1 MQLALRGESGMTK
14 SSVAVIGPIPRDR
27 IITHRGEEVQKY
39 GCAIYTAAAL
49 ASLGREDLEVSLVS
63 HVRKADRDG
72 ITSIFAEYP
81 NVNTAPITDGED
93 KGDIITLTYLDQNRR
108 EETQTGF
115 MDPILPSDIEPLLDS
130 RAFVFVPITD
140 FEVPLETLKYIKSKT
155 DAPIVF
161 DAHGPTVCCSKFGKR
176 HHKFWVDRDR
186 WMPYI
191 DLLKMNLEEAR
202 CCWFGEEVELDEL
215 AETAELAREQL
226 PAFAQDCLDKGVKAV
241 YVTLDEEGC
250 AVFFKDAAGKMI
262 EVIVPRIVVEDV
274 VDTTGCG
281 DSFAGGLAFGYLR
294 TGDYVKAAQF
304 GNYAGAMRCTS
315 IELDIYGT
323 IEEAEQRLKETYG

>member
-1 MQLALRGESGMTK
+1 MGK
-14 SSVAVIGPIPRDR
+14 STIAVLGPIPRDR
-27 IITHRGEEVQKY
+27 IITHRGEVVQKY
-39 GCAIYTAAAL
+39 GCAIYTAAAV
-49 ASLGREDLEVSLVS
+49 ASLGGEDYDVRLVS
-63 HVRKADRDG
+63 HVRKVDREGVLATFAGYGNIDG
-72 ITSIFAEYP
+72 STVRDDA
-81 NVNTAPITDGED
+81 D

-108 EETQTGF
+108 EESQTGF
-115 MDPILPSDIEPLLDS
+115 MNPILPQDVDPLLDAK
-130 RAFVFVPITD
+130 AFVFVPITD
-140 FEVPLETLKYIKSKT
+140 FEVPLETLKHIKANSA
-155 DAPIVF
+155 APIVF

-202 CCWFGEEVELDEL
+202 CCWFEEEVELDEL
-215 AETAELAREQL
+215 AGNEELARDQL
-226 PAFAQDCLDKGVKAV
+226 PRFALDCLNKGVKAV

-250 AVFFKDAAGKMI
+250 AVFYKDDAG
-262 EVIVPRIVVEDV
+262 ELVETIVPRIVIEDV

-294 TGDYVKAAQF
+294 TGDFEKAAQY

-323 IEEAEQRLKETYG
+323 IDDAERCLAETYG

>member
-1 MQLALRGESGMTK
+1 MGQTG
-14 SSVAVIGPIPRDR
+14 VAVLGPIPRDT
-27 IITHRGEEVQKY
+27 IITHRGESVQKY

-49 ASLGREDLEVSLVS
+49 ASLGGEELDVQLVS

-72 ITSIFAEYP
+72 ICSVFDGYA
-81 NVNTAPITDGED
+81 NVDTTHVRDDED

-115 MDPILPSDIEPLLDS
+115 MNPILPADIDPLLGS
-130 RAFVFVPITD
+130 KAFVFVPITD
-140 FEVPLETLKYIKSKT
+140 FEVPLETLKLIKAHT

-202 CCWFGEEVELDEL
+202 CCWFAEEVDLDSL
-215 AETAELAREQL
+215 ADSEEIDRAQL
-226 PAFAQDCLDKGVKAV
+226 PLFAKDCLSKGVKAV

-250 AVFFKDAAGKMI
+250 AVFYNDENGEMV
-262 EVIVPRIVVEDV
+262 ETIVPRVVVEDV

-281 DSFAGGLAFGYLR
+281 DSFAGGLAFGYLH
-294 TGDYVKAAQF
+294 TGDLVKAAQY

-323 IEEAEQRLKETYG
+323 FEEAEQRLKETYG

>member
-1 MQLALRGESGMTK
+1 MDK
-14 SSVAVIGPIPRDR
+14 SSVTVLGPIPRDK
-27 IITHRGEEVQKY
+27 IITHRGEVVQKY

-49 ASLGREDLEVSLVS
+49 ASLGSRDVEVHLVS
-63 HVRKADRDG
+63 HVRKTDRDA
-72 ITSIFAEYP
+72 IAAIFSDYS
-81 NVNTAPITDGED
+81 NVDTTHISDAAD
-93 KGDIITLTYLDQNRR
+93 KGDVITLTYLDQNRR
-108 EETQTGF
+108 DETQTGF
-115 MDPILPSDIEPLLDS
+115 MNPILPQDIDALLDS
-130 RAFVFVPITD
+130 KAFVFVPITD
-140 FEVPLETLKYIKSKT
+140 FEVPLETLKHIKAHS

-161 DAHGPTVCCSKFGKR
+161 DAHGPTVCCSKYGKR

-202 CCWFGEEVELDEL
+202 CCWFGEEVDLDDL
-215 AETAELAREQL
+215 ADSEELAREEL
-226 PAFAQDCLDKGVKAV
+226 PKFAKDCLDKGCKAV

-250 AVFFKDAAGKMI
+250 AVFYNDADGRMVEA
-262 EVIVPRIVVEDV
+262 IVPRIVIEDV

-294 TGDYVKAAQF
+294 TGDFVKAAQF

-315 IELDIYGT
+315 IDLDIYGT
-323 IEEAEQRLKETYG
+323 IEDAEKCLSETYG

>member
-1 MQLALRGESGMTK
+1 MNT

-27 IITHRGEEVQKY
+27 IITHRGETVEKY

-49 ASLGREDLEVSLVS
+49 ASLGREELDVRLVS
-63 HVRKADRDG
+63 HVRKADRAG
-72 ITSIFAEYP
+72 VESIFDSYS
-81 NVNTAPITDGED
+81 NVDTTPITDASD
-93 KGDIITLTYLDQNRR
+93 KGDVITLTYLDQNRR

-115 MDPILPSDIEPLLDS
+115 MDPILPVDIDPLLDS
-130 RAFVFVPITD
+130 EAFVFVPITD
-140 FEVPLETLKYIKSKT
+140 FEVPLETLKHIKAHS
-155 DAPIVF
+155 DAPIIF

-186 WMPYI
+186 WMPFI

-202 CCWFGEEVELDEL
+202 CCWFDEEVELDEL
-215 AETAELAREQL
+215 AENAELSRGQL
-226 PAFAQDCLDKGVKAV
+226 PAFALDCLNKGVKAV

-250 AVFFKDAAGKMI
+250 AVFYKDAGGEMV
-262 EVIVPRIVVEDV
+262 ETIVPRIVIEDV

-294 TGDYVKAAQF
+294 TGDFVKAAQF

-323 IEEAEQRLKETYG
+323 IQEAEARLSETYG

>member
-1 MQLALRGESGMTK
+1 M
-14 SSVAVIGPIPRDR
+14 
-27 IITHRGEEVQKY
+27 QKY

-49 ASLGREDLEVSLVS
+49 ASLGGEELDVHLVS
-63 HVRKADRDG
+63 HVRKVDRDG
-72 ITSIFAEYP
+72 IVAMFDGYS
-81 NVNTAPITDGED
+81 NVDTQHIDDAQD

-115 MDPILPSDIEPLLDS
+115 MNPILPEDIEPLLDS
-130 RAFVFVPITD
+130 KAFVFVPITD
-140 FEVPLETLKYIKSKT
+140 FEVPLETLKYIKANS

-186 WMPYI
+186 WLPYI

-202 CCWFGEEVELDEL
+202 CCWFREEVDLDRL
-215 AETAELAREQL
+215 ADNEEIDRAQL
-226 PAFAQDCLDKGVKAV
+226 PEFARDCLDKGVRAV
-241 YVTLDEEGC
+241 FVTLDEEGC
-250 AVFFKDAAGKMI
+250 AVFYKDDAGGMV
-262 EVIVPRIVVEDV
+262 EVIVPRIVIEDV

-281 DSFAGGLAFGYLR
+281 DSFAGGLAFGYLQ
-294 TGDYVKAAQF
+294 TGSFVKAAQF

-323 IEEAEQRLKETYG
+323 IEEAEERLAQTYG

>member
-1 MQLALRGESGMTK
+1 MTK
-14 SSVAVIGPIPRDR
+14 SSVAVIGPIPRDK

-49 ASLGREDLEVSLVS
+49 ASLGREDLKVSLVS
-63 HVRKADRDG
+63 HVRKVDREG
-72 ITSIFAEYP
+72 ITSIFDDYP
-81 NVNTAPITDGED
+81 NVDTTPITDDED

-115 MDPILPSDIEPLLDS
+115 MNPILPADIEPLLDS
-130 RAFVFVPITD
+130 KAFVFVPITD
-140 FEVPLETLKYIKSKT
+140 FEVPLETLKYIKANS

-186 WMPYI
+186 WMPHI

-202 CCWFGEEVELDEL
+202 CCWFGEDVALDEL
-215 AETAELAREQL
+215 AENDELAREEL
-226 PAFAQDCLDKGVKAV
+226 PKFARDCLDKGAKAV

-250 AVFFKDAAGKMI
+250 AVFYNDAAGTMI
-262 EVIVPRIVVEDV
+262 EAIVPRIVIEDV

-294 TGDYVKAAQF
+294 TGDFVKAAQF

-323 IEEAEQRLKETYG
+323 IEEAEQRLHETYG